1 VLQKR
6 PFKLGEMFLMLSRKF
21 RISKKKE
28 YKKIYKNGRRV
39 SGKFIIVFV
48 MRNFSKNSRFGVV
61 TSRKLGNAVKRNRT
75 RRKLRAVIRQNME
88 RMKNYADVVIVAKKS
103 AVDADFYLLEKDFLF
118 VMRKAGLC

>member
-1 VLQKR
+1 MQKR

>member
-1 VLQKR
+1 
-6 PFKLGEMFLMLSRKF
+6 MFLMLSRKF